1 MACHITYIVTV
12 PVTANKVLRGQLQA
26 LQAHGFV
33 TSVITSPDPG
43 FDEIREREHVTVVG
57 VPMER
62 EISPWRDLIALSH
75 LVRALNHL
83 KPDIVNA
90 STPKAGLLGMLA
102 AWLTRTPVRVYQQ
115 RGLRVETT
123 KGLKR
128 TLLLLSERAAAACAH
143 YVVCNSNSL
152 RETCLQLHIAPA
164 HKLRV
169 LGSGSSNGVDTEHF
183 RPNRNTIAVR
193 ELREKLQIGTQNS
206 VIGFVGRLTRDKG
219 IQNLIVAFSLVKQA
233 IPKARLLLIGT
244 FEDGDP
250 LSDDF
255 VQQIQSN
262 PDIIMC
268 GWIDD
273 PAAYYQL
280 MDVLAFPSMRE
291 GFPNVPL
298 EAAASGIPTVGFNA
312 TGTNDAVINQS
323 TGILVQ
329 QGADEDFA
337 AALVQVL
344 QDDQLRLSM
353 GKAARERCV
362 AEFDAQRV

>member
-128 TLLLLSERAAAACAH
+128 TLLLLSNGPLPH
-143 YVVCNSNSL
+143 VPIMWYV
-152 RETCLQLHIAPA
+152 T
-164 HKLRV
+164 
-169 LGSGSSNGVDTEHF
+169 
-183 RPNRNTIAVR
+183 
-193 ELREKLQIGTQNS
+193 
-206 VIGFVGRLTRDKG
+206 
-219 IQNLIVAFSLVKQA
+219 
-233 IPKARLLLIGT
+233 
-244 FEDGDP
+244 
-250 LSDDF
+250 
-255 VQQIQSN
+255 
-262 PDIIMC
+262 
-268 GWIDD
+268 
-273 PAAYYQL
+273 
-280 MDVLAFPSMRE
+280 
-291 GFPNVPL
+291 
-298 EAAASGIPTVGFNA
+298 A
-312 TGTNDAVINQS
+312 TA
-323 TGILVQ
+323 
-329 QGADEDFA
+329 
-337 AALVQVL
+337 
-344 QDDQLRLSM
+344 
-353 GKAARERCV
+353 
-362 AEFDAQRV
+362 